1 MREGLRRSAPPAAR
15 RLRGEHCSTPG
26 GHSRCVRPG
35 LALLTRRRRPL
46 PPGSSGSFKMRP
58 AHRPA
63 PRHRPSPARRSLRS
77 NFTSTA
83 SSPQR
88 AHSPRRRGHHLRR
101 VCVVL
106 MPVPRHMPWLV
117 KHVDKHHTRTNDI
130 THASQPR
137 AGGSEPCHWL
147 WTQSETQECVRV
159 CACAREC
166 VRMYYPHPMS
176 SNRCTLDRFTNR
188 ATLRAL
194 RRFRRLVRCTGI
206 AHWPA
211 AVTDGAGRRAAP
223 VHRR

>member
-1 MREGLRRSAPPAAR
+1 MSRRPPLSRGSQCARACAAR
-15 RLRGEHCSTPG
+15 PCQPPG
-26 GHSRCVRPG
+26 GCV
-35 LALLTRRRRPL
+35 ASTAARRPL
-46 PPGSSGSFKMRP
+46 PLRATWADPAPLATAAGIFLPAGQLQMRP

-83 SSPQR
+83 SSPQL

-117 KHVDKHHTRTNDI
+117 KHVDKHRTRTNDI

-159 CACAREC
+159 
-166 VRMYYPHPMS
+166 
-176 SNRCTLDRFTNR
+176 
-188 ATLRAL
+188 
-194 RRFRRLVRCTGI
+194 
-206 AHWPA
+206 
-211 AVTDGAGRRAAP
+211 
-223 VHRR
+223 